1 MGKVSLKWDNPVEGV
16 SDLLGYNIYRY
27 SYKPDLTS
35 TDTTMINSSMVSG
48 TEFTDF
54 AVQLSTKYF
63 YAYKTVRTNLT
74 ESDFSKVVAATP
86 LTAAKGDANGDLAVN
101 VLDITNIVAYLLNNN
116 PQPFIFEAADVNSDG
131 NINVL
136 DIVGVVNLVLGG
148 PKSAVMAT
156 TGQVKLYLQNDTLL
170 ADAPVA
176 IGGIQFDISGAT
188 SVEEI
193 HKLKALEG
201 FESGYS
207 SSEKGLRLI
216 YYSLSGKTI
225 PAGNRIPLLKLK
237 KGSGVSGAIFG
248 DKTGTSIPVNYLA
261 TGVWNLSDNLSQTIA
276 ELGQNFPNPL
286 NKQTTIPIRINEPVD
301 EAVIRIVNV
310 MGQEVDVIRLSKP
323 TIGEHLLNWNSG
335 VHQGFFAYLLE
346 IRRGKQQF
354 ICPVKK
360 MVVQ

>member
-1 MGKVSLKWDNPVEGV
+1 
-16 SDLLGYNIYRY
+16 
-27 SYKPDLTS
+27 
-35 TDTTMINSSMVSG
+35 MINSTMVAG

-54 AVQLSTKYF
+54 EVQPATKYF

-86 LTAAKGDANGDLAVN
+86 LTAAKGDANGDLNVN
-101 VLDITNIVAYLLNNN
+101 VLDITTIVAYLLNNN
-116 PQPFIFEAADVNSDG
+116 PQPFITEAADLNSDG

-136 DIVGVVNLVLGG
+136 DIVGVVNLVLGN
-148 PKSAVMAT
+148 KSAVIAT
-156 TGQVKLYLQNDTLL
+156 TEQVKLYLQNDTLF

-176 IGGIQFDISGAT
+176 IGGLQFDISGAA

-193 HKLKALEG
+193 QKLKALEG

-207 SSEKGLRLI
+207 GNEKGLRLL

-225 PAGNRIPLLKLK
+225 SAGTRIPLLKLK

-248 DKTGTSIPVNYLA
+248 DKSGTSIPVNYLA
-261 TGVWNLSDNLSQTIA
+261 TGVWNLSDNLNQAVA

-286 NKQTTIPIRINEPVD
+286 TKQTTIPIRINEPVD

-310 MGQEVDVIRLSKP
+310 MGQEVDVIRLTNPS
-323 TIGEHLLNWNSG
+323 IGEHLLQWNSG
-335 VHQGFFAYLLE
+335 ANKGLMAYLLE
-346 IRRGKQQF
+346 IRRGNQRF
-354 ICPVKK
+354 ICPVAK
-360 MVVQ
+360 MVVR